1 MLRAF
6 GHPVATC
13 WVVLPL
19 KYENGQI
26 FHATFVNVA
35 WCCSRLARL
44 VQQCCV
50 WACALVRFLTRN
62 MSQHVATGGQTRATC
77 CAQQCCDLLCSNVA
91 IVWPVHANA
100 GPTKLGYVALRCCDR
115 LAGAFNS
122 FGANALSIISA
133 LLIKKEILMNIK
145 FARADW
151 LIFIINK
158 SIVFKWAHIS
168 QNPGISSLTDASC
181 LVVDDPFTV

>member
-1 MLRAF
+1 MLHDVVVVWPGSYNNVAP
-6 GHPVATC
+6 GHAHYFDFQLATC
-13 WVVLPL
+13 RNTL
-19 KYENGQI
+19 
-26 FHATFVNVA
+26 
-35 WCCSRLARL
+35 
-44 VQQCCV
+44 QQ
-50 WACALVRFLTRN
+50 R
-62 MSQHVATGGQTRATC
+62 GQTRATC